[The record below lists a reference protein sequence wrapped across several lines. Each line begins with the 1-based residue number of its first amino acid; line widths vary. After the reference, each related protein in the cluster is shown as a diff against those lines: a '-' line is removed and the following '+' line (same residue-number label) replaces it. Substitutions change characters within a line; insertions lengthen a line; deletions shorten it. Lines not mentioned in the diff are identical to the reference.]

1 MRGRGSGGSSGG
13 SGDPDRVGDL
23 LSGLLSKWGIQGA
36 LEQQDLVA
44 AWPEI
49 VGDAIARVTRARGVA
64 RGVLYVEVRSSAWM
78 SELNLMRH
86 EFMARLNAGKKD
98 GRIERIVF
106 LLAEDPD
113 TASSDFTEGS
123 EGGI

>member
-1 MRGRGSGGSSGG
+1 MRGRGSGGANGG
-13 SGDPDRVGDL
+13 SGDPDRIGDL
-23 LSGLLSKWGIQGA
+23 LSGLLSKWGIRGA

-49 VGDAIARVTRARGVA
+49 VGDAISRVTRARGVA

-86 EFMARLNAGKKD
+86 EFMARLNAGKQD

-113 TASSDFTEGS
+113 SASSEFSGGS
-123 EGGI
+123 DGGV